1 MQIPTLTIMNRHDL
15 CACQQDINHDNRES
29 AAISTTVAGV
39 GGQSQDGM
47 VLPSH
52 PEGKRKMD
60 EVVEIPTRCLLGKR
74 MLNFKTSLESS

>member
-1 MQIPTLTIMNRHDL
+1 MQIPTLTVMNRHDL

-39 GGQSQDGM
+39 EGQSQDGM

-52 PEGKRKMD
+52 PEGRERWMK
-60 EVVEIPTRCLLGKR
+60 
-74 MLNFKTSLESS
+74 